1 MSTSLAD
8 ILRRRR
14 RTAMDERLP
23 DGRSVDDLLRAGRE
37 RSLLI
42 PNNKDAA
49 LAQEPQILT
58 PQNQQAITRPRTT
71 GPTPTYDTPE
81 SDLTRP
87 RAVTFDPQTGR
98 PNESF
103 YRDKGDTAGLVGA
116 YQNWEPRRGKRGF
129 KNSLKA
135 ALMMGAEGARANPN
149 DPVTGALAGLAIGA
163 GAGTAVPNFTNRLR
177 RQQKLGQFG
186 GELKSQLDLQKQQAA
201 IDQSQMVEVEL
212 DNGQRVMVLKKSA
225 GPLQSRQ
232 QEISLRGDTLEARK
246 KRWDSLGKHEGARDA
261 QAFYNSGAAD
271 NSTELL
277 IEVAKRMGFPEGT
290 VLPPRGL
297 GNQIKTDGAGNY
309 VIVSPRSGAVMPTTT
324 PSGKPAVSFQKTQE
338 GNRDTR
344 QRRALDAAAAR
355 VQAQQAGATQRAGM
369 RSTGPTRLDSTTR
382 NNIAKGVGA
391 VAALKDELTQLD
403 AQIKALDDAT
413 KGRKLTPEEQTKI
426 ASLGRQRQEKVSQ
439 ARAVAAQLDTLDPD
453 NETGVGEGGYPY
465 RKPREGAQQ
474 TQSSGGRYAGK
485 RISRANVAEFGR
497 RHGMTPEQAEEYL
510 RNEKAVIY

>member
-1 MSTSLAD
+1 MSTSIAD

-14 RTAMDERLP
+14 REPFDERLP
-23 DGRSVDDLLRAGRE
+23 DGSDVQDLL
-37 RSLLI
+37 
-42 PNNKDAA
+42 NQVNTN
-49 LAQEPQILT
+49 PQVLT
-58 PQNQQAITRPRTT
+58 LQNQQAITRPRTV
-71 GPTPTYDTPE
+71 GSTPTYNTPE

-87 RAVTFDPQTGR
+87 RAVSFDPQTGR
-98 PNESF
+98 PNESY
-103 YRDKGDTAGLVGA
+103 YRERGDTAGLVNA
-116 YQNWEPRRGKRGF
+116 YQNWEPRGGKRGF

-212 DNGQRVMVLKKSA
+212 DNGQRVMVPKKSA

-232 QEISLRGDTLEARK
+232 QEIGLRGDTLTARK
-246 KRWDSLGKHEGARDA
+246 SRWNQLGEHEAARDA
-261 QAFYNSGAAD
+261 QALYNSGAAD
-271 NSTELL
+271 DSAELRAEIARRL
-277 IEVAKRMGFPEGT
+277 RLPAGT
-290 VLPPRGL
+290 ALPPRGL
-297 GNQIKTDGAGNY
+297 GNQIKLDDAGNY
-309 VIVSPRSGAVMPTTT
+309 IIISPRSGEVTATNQPSYEPTREK
-324 PSGKPAVSFQKTQE
+324 G
-338 GNRDTR
+338 RD
-344 QRRALDAAAAR
+344 RRATQAQQAAMAR
-355 VQAQQAGATQRAGM
+355 VQVQQAGATQRAGM
-369 RSTGPTRLDSTTR
+369 RGTGPTRLDSTTR

-391 VAALKDELTQLD
+391 VAAIKDELTQLD

-465 RKPREGAQQ
+465 RKPRQQ
-474 TQSSGGRYAGK
+474 VASDLNNPIAPNPTGKYAGR
-485 RISRANVAEFGR
+485 RISAAKLPEFAR
-497 RHGMTPEQAEEYL
+497 RHGMTVDEARKYLTAEQAI
-510 RNEKAVIY
+510 IY